1 MGGVRDEQK
10 ARESKRRRDTELDAA
25 KTVEQRFWMMNSLS
39 IFAAQVRQSVG
50 P

>member
-1 MGGVRDEQK
+1 MGAAKDEQE
-10 ARESKRRRDTELDAA
+10 ARESKRRRDTGLDAS

-39 IFAAQVRQSVG
+39 LFAVNVRRYVR